1 MDARDSRRATLQ
13 PTEAER
19 WTPAQAA
26 EYAAARDFRL
36 IQLLSTDRRAL
47 AAARRLGLFRKA
59 EPAERRIGV
68 SDRGQAATRSS
79 ASTGA
84 RSKDE
89 RPHNSRQRRSDE
101 RREAYAA
108 RMAKVDSHLRQK
120 VFRGWKKMFDEC
132 RREQPPGNSRQMP
145 APDPSLPPRREPPP
159 QLARHPHGEEQ
170 AANLPPCTT
179 DTDVQMAEG
188 GELPS
193 SPRRDPAREEHAFLH
208 AASDTLAG
216 RRAGPGQR
224 HEPRGSGR
232 GRGPAAGRAGH
243 RGSWPG

>member
-1 MDARDSRRATLQ
+1 
-13 PTEAER
+13 
-19 WTPAQAA
+19 
-26 EYAAARDFRL
+26 
-36 IQLLSTDRRAL
+36 
-47 AAARRLGLFRKA
+47 
-59 EPAERRIGV
+59 V

-145 APDPSLPPRREPPP
+145 APDPSPPPRREPPP

-188 GELPS
+188 GEPPS

-216 RRAGPGQR
+216 RRAGQPVSVRNHCVGLESLEKEESTKQC
-224 HEPRGSGR
+224 EFTFPLLSSPAFPCFPLLSSLLSSSCAAAFLLGRGHDAPQTARSGR
-232 GRGPAAGRAGH
+232 RGHGDVTRVMARFARSAH
-243 RGSWPG
+243 AWC